1 MALREIP
8 RGHGDRGGPTI
19 ERIGRR
25 LRMVMGRTQEAPVA
39 PPPASMLAPEL
50 EFIGYAEDCVLA
62 GHIRLDATRVSDLLN
77 DHDEFELIDVHV
89 ESLAGDRVME
99 VRDVVVARDE
109 LLAVHAV
116 GPRGERGRR
125 VRTRQHPLAMQVGPY
140 HVRGYLHALPG
151 VDPISSFRHR
161 RPMVPLTESWIEYEL
176 GSGRQRRRASTLVVN
191 RQQIDWVVEAR
202 DDEVE
207 MPDLPLKADHGPL
220 LKDFTGDIG
229 RSDGR

>member
-1 MALREIP
+1 MPARQPAIEI
-8 RGHGDRGGPTI
+8 
-19 ERIGRR
+19 IGRR
-25 LRMVMGRTQEAPVA
+25 LRIVMRRTPE
-39 PPPASMLAPEL
+39 PPQAEPLPPTAAPEV

-62 GHIRLDATRVSDLLN
+62 GHIRLDATRLSDLLN
-77 DHDEFELIDVHV
+77 DHDEFELVDVRV
-89 ESLAGDRVME
+89 ESHSGDKVID

-161 RPMVPLTESWIEYEL
+161 RSMVPLTDAWIEYDL
-176 GSGRQRRRASTLVVN
+176 GSDRRRLRASTLVVN
-191 RQQIDWVVEAR
+191 RQQLDWVVEAH
-202 DDEVE
+202 DDQVE
-207 MPDLPLKADHGPL
+207 MPDLALSPDAGPL
-220 LKDFTGDIG
+220 MKDFTGSITD
-229 RSDGR
+229 RPR